1 MHSEALAHLYR
12 RILPRLP
19 IIVALAFGLYSLALV
34 GYTVSSWRYM
44 KQDADRFLVA
54 DSTRRAA
61 ALGDLADEVGR
72 EAVLHANLHEIRSYL
87 MNRDLGMS
95 PRYGLDASLQAIEER
110 FKEHSS
116 HSFSVTP
123 SRIFYLGADGQ
134 RLADTHP
141 GEALPPLSGIPS
153 FNARLRFD
161 PASGLLIAVEPVTHK
176 GMSEGVVV
184 TTNPIAILYR
194 NLISSSDASQYREL
208 LLTTD
213 GLELPG
219 GGRGRTVGPELLR
232 RFAQTP
238 TNVVLSVAGLSG
250 GVASSADTGFSNAL
264 LANTPVPGLS
274 LQLVTLLPAEFAH
287 GHLASPGILVAAGLV
302 PILLLL
308 GAVWL
313 DRLRL
318 TADRLQEEVRAIEQ
332 KRLWA
337 EERNLVLKKE
347 IAHRELIERAL
358 KDSEERWQL
367 AVRGA
372 NDGIWDWNLQTG
384 AVHFSARWKTMLGY
398 TTDEI
403 VDDVQQWMSRIH
415 PDDLEPTLAE
425 VERHQRGETEFYQCE
440 HRLRCKDGH
449 YKWILARGQV
459 LQDAEGKAV
468 RMSGSHTDITERHL
482 ADARVRDRTEQIN
495 TIFALSPDGFV
506 SFDSDRRIKYTNPAF
521 LRMTALDEAKLIGLD
536 EAAFS
541 AELER
546 ICAPETGA
554 LDMAALRAMQQ
565 QDGAGADSGASRRDD
580 GRCRIELASPRKS
593 VLEVSLR
600 EAQAET
606 VSQILYFSDITHETE
621 VDRLKSEFLSTAAH
635 ELRTP
640 MASIMGYSEIILA
653 QEFDEAERR
662 DFLEII
668 HRNAQLMANVINEL
682 LDLARIEARRGM
694 DFKFETLSA
703 APLLREIIVDFK
715 VPEGREIP
723 LLSFPETNFW
733 LRGDHDKLTQAV
745 GNTLSNAY
753 KYSPDGSAV
762 GIDLVKSPDVGDVP
776 PRIGIRI
783 TDHGIGMTPEQL
795 SHVCERFYR
804 ADTSGKIP
812 GTGLGMS
819 IVKEIVELHGGQLE
833 LTSKVGAGTTVTLW
847 LPAGDVEVGTQAPDA
862 FPSSPK
868 EQKT

>member
-12 RILPRLP
+12 RMLPRLP

-54 DSTRRAA
+54 DSTRRAS
-61 ALGDLADEVGR
+61 ALGDLADEIGK
-72 EAVLHANLHEIRSYL
+72 EAVLHANLYEIRSYL
-87 MNRDLGMS
+87 TNRDLGMS

-116 HSFSVTP
+116 HSGSVTP

-141 GEALPPLSGIPS
+141 GEALPPLTGIPS

-161 PASGLLIAVEPVTHK
+161 PASGLLIAVEPVTYK
-176 GMSEGVVV
+176 GLAEGVVV

-213 GLELPG
+213 GRELPG
-219 GGRGRTVGPELLR
+219 GGSGRAVGPELLR
-232 RFAQTP
+232 RFVQAP
-238 TNVVLSVAGLSG
+238 TNAVLSVAGLSG

-274 LQLVTLLPAEFAH
+274 LQLVTLLPAERAH
-287 GHLASPGILVAAGLV
+287 GHLASPGILVAAALV

-308 GAVWL
+308 GAVWF

-318 TADRLQEEVRAIEQ
+318 TADRLQEEVRTIEQ

-337 EERNLVLKKE
+337 EERNLVLQKE
-347 IAHRELIERAL
+347 IARRELIERAL

-372 NDGIWDWNLQTG
+372 NDGIWDWNVQTG

-403 VDDVQQWMSRIH
+403 VDDVQQWISRIH
-415 PDDLEPTLAE
+415 PGDLERTLAE

-449 YKWILARGQV
+449 YKWVLARGQA
-459 LQDAEGKAV
+459 LQDAKGKAV

-482 ADARVRDRTEQIN
+482 ADARVRDRTEQLN
-495 TIFALSPDGFV
+495 TISALSPDGFV
-506 SFDSDRRIKYTNPAF
+506 SFDADRRIKYINPAF

-546 ICAPETGA
+546 VCAPETGA
-554 LDMAALRAMQQ
+554 LDMAALRAMQH
-565 QDGAGADSGASRRDD
+565 QDGAGAASGASAASRRDD
-580 GRCRIELASPRKS
+580 GRCRIDLASPRNR
-593 VLEVSLR
+593 VLEVTLR

-640 MASIMGYSEIILA
+640 MASIMGYSELILT

-668 HRNAQLMANVINEL
+668 HRNALLMANVINEL
-682 LDLARIEARRGM
+682 LDLDRIEARRGK
-694 DFKFETLSA
+694 DF
-703 APLLREIIVDFK
+703 
-715 VPEGREIP
+715 
-723 LLSFPETNFW
+723 
-733 LRGDHDKLTQAV
+733 
-745 GNTLSNAY
+745 
-753 KYSPDGSAV
+753 
-762 GIDLVKSPDVGDVP
+762 
-776 PRIGIRI
+776 
-783 TDHGIGMTPEQL
+783 
-795 SHVCERFYR
+795 
-804 ADTSGKIP
+804 
-812 GTGLGMS
+812 
-819 IVKEIVELHGGQLE
+819 
-833 LTSKVGAGTTVTLW
+833 
-847 LPAGDVEVGTQAPDA
+847 
-862 FPSSPK
+862 
-868 EQKT
+868 

>member
-1 MHSEALAHLYR
+1 MHPAALAHLYR

-34 GYTVSSWRYM
+34 GYTVNSWRYM

-61 ALGDLADEVGR
+61 ALGDLVDEIGK

-116 HSFSVTP
+116 NSGSVTA

-141 GEALPPLSGIPS
+141 GEPLPPLTGIPS

-161 PASGLLIAVEPVTHK
+161 PASGLLIAVIPVMHK
-176 GMSEGVVV
+176 GMAEGVVV
-184 TTNPIAILYR
+184 TAQPIAILYR

-213 GLELPG
+213 GRELPG
-219 GGRGRTVGPELLR
+219 GGSGRAVGAELLR
-232 RFAQTP
+232 SFARTP
-238 TNVVLSVAGLSG
+238 TNAVLPVAGLSG
-250 GVASSADTGFSNAL
+250 GGASSADTGFSNAL
-264 LANTPVPGLS
+264 LVNTPVPGLS
-274 LQLVTLLPAEFAH
+274 LQLVTLLPAERAH
-287 GHLASPGILVAAGLV
+287 GHLASPGILLAAGLV

-337 EERNLVLKKE
+337 EERNLILKKE
-347 IAHRELIERAL
+347 IAHRESIERAL
-358 KDSEERWQL
+358 KDSDERWQL

-403 VDDVQQWMSRIH
+403 VDDVEEWISRIH
-415 PDDLEPTLAE
+415 PDDLERTLAE

-449 YKWILARGQV
+449 YKWILARGQA
-459 LQDAEGKAV
+459 LLGAEGKAV

-482 ADARVRDRTEQIN
+482 ADARLRDRTEQLN

-506 SFDSDRRIKYTNPAF
+506 SFDAERRVKYTNPAF

-536 EAAFS
+536 EAAFR
-541 AELER
+541 ARLES
-546 ICAPETGA
+546 ICAPETGVP
-554 LDMAALRAMQQ
+554 DMAALRAMQQ
-565 QDGAGADSGASRRDD
+565 RKGASADSTASRRDD
-580 GRCRIELASPRKS
+580 RRCRIELASPHNR

-640 MASIMGYSEIILA
+640 MASIMGYSEVILT

-668 HRNAQLMANVINEL
+668 NRNAQLMANIINEL
-682 LDLARIEARRGM
+682 LDLARIEARRGK

-703 APLLREIIVDFK
+703 APLLREIVVDFK
-715 VPEGREIP
+715 APEGREIP
-723 LLSFPETNFW
+723 VLSLPETDFW

-745 GNTLSNAY
+745 GNILSNAY
-753 KYSPDGSAV
+753 KYSPGGGVVEV
-762 GIDLVKSPDVGDVP
+762 GIDLKTIPNGSPRLMLTV
-776 PRIGIRI
+776 R
-783 TDHGIGMTPEQL
+783 DHGIGMTPEQL

-804 ADTSGKIP
+804 ADASGKIP

-819 IVKEIVELHGGQLE
+819 IVKEIVELHGGHME
-833 LTSKVGAGTTVTLW
+833 LASKVGAGTTVTLW
-847 LPAGDVEVGTQAPDA
+847 LPASNLAVSTQSPDA
-862 FPSSPK
+862 FPITPKK
-868 EQKT
+868 EQA